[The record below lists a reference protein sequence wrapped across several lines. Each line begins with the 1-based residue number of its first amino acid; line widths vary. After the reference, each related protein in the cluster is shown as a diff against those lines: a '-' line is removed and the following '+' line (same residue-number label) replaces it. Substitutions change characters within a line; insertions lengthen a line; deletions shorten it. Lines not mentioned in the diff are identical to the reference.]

1 MGHGELAAG
10 PESFHRLPQLL
21 GHGEAMAGVVDMGDQ
36 ATHARVAGGLLERQG
51 HVAHGEL
58 LAIQPQ
64 AGDPARRQRLGQLL
78 AQVGHEQDLLRQGRS
93 GLPHEP
99 GHGGGTNDADQEGE
113 EADGRQEADEE
124 APHST
129 SSTGTI
135 QGSAAP
141 ASAHSRIAGRASMWS
156 R

>member
-10 PESFHRLPQLL
+10 PEPRDRLPQLL
-21 GHGEAMAGVVDMGDQ
+21 GHGEAMRGVVDMGDQ
-36 ATHARVAGGLLERQG
+36 TAHARVAGGLLERQR

-58 LAIQPQ
+58 PAIQAQ

-78 AQVGHEQDLLRQGRS
+78 AQIGHEQDLLRQGRAP
-93 GLPHEP
+93 LAHEP
-99 GHGGGTNDADQEGE
+99 GHGGGTDDADQEGE
-113 EADGRQEADEE
+113 KADGRQQADEE

-129 SSTGTI
+129 SSTATI

-141 ASAHSRIAGRASMWS
+141 ASAHSRMAGRASMWS